1 MNKSPLEI
9 SNKDRIDLILCLL
22 DIIVMQTLLIGTSK
36 CDSAHRER
44 RVGTMFDLGFEE
56 LQGKLRLIMEE
67 STTLASG
74 IRAWM
79 LLSKEGLPI
88 SSAVPQGLE
97 EAEIAAMAAS
107 ILGVADLAAER
118 LDQGALEEILMTNEK
133 GLVIMKSAGE
143 KAILVLA
150 ASKSIKTGLLVYAAT
165 TATEKIA
172 PLL

>member
-1 MNKSPLEI
+1 MRNSKSHQSKKREK
-9 SNKDRIDLILCLL
+9 NGVV
-22 DIIVMQTLLIGTSK
+22 II
-36 CDSAHRER
+36 
-44 RVGTMFDLGFEE
+44 MFDPSFEE
-56 LQGKLRLIMEE
+56 LQVKLRGIMEE
-67 STTLASG
+67 ATALTAG

-88 SSAVPQGLE
+88 ASAVPQGLE

-118 LDQGALEEILMTNEK
+118 MDQGTLEEILMTNEK
-133 GLVIMKSAGE
+133 GLMIMKSAGE

-150 ASKSIKTGLLVYAAT
+150 ASKGIKTGLLVYAAN
-165 TATEKIA
+165 TAVEKIA

>member
-1 MNKSPLEI
+1 
-9 SNKDRIDLILCLL
+9 
-22 DIIVMQTLLIGTSK
+22 
-36 CDSAHRER
+36 
-44 RVGTMFDLGFEE
+44 
-56 LQGKLRLIMEE
+56 
-67 STTLASG
+67 
-74 IRAWM
+74 
-79 LLSKEGLPI
+79 
-88 SSAVPQGLE
+88 
-97 EAEIAAMAAS
+97 MAAS

-150 ASKSIKTGLLVYAAT
+150 ASKGVKTGLLVYAAT

>member
-1 MNKSPLEI
+1 ME
-9 SNKDRIDLILCLL
+9 
-22 DIIVMQTLLIGTSK
+22 
-36 CDSAHRER
+36 A
-44 RVGTMFDLGFEE
+44 MFDPGFEE
-56 LQGKLRLIMEE
+56 LQAKLKLIMEE
-67 STTLASG
+67 STSLATG

-118 LDQGALEEILMTNEK
+118 LDQGILEEVLMTNEK
-133 GLVIMKSAGE
+133 GFVIMKAAGD
-143 KAILVLA
+143 KAILILA
-150 ASKSIKTGLLVYAAT
+150 ASKGIKTGLLVYAANQ
-165 TATEKIA
+165 AAEKIA

>member
-1 MNKSPLEI
+1 
-9 SNKDRIDLILCLL
+9 
-22 DIIVMQTLLIGTSK
+22 
-36 CDSAHRER
+36 
-44 RVGTMFDLGFEE
+44 MFDPDIEE
-56 LQGKLRLIMEE
+56 LQGKLRMIIEE
-67 STTLASG
+67 STSLTGG

-107 ILGVADLAAER
+107 ILSVADLAAER
-118 LDQGALEEILMTNEK
+118 LNQGTLEEILMTNEK
-133 GLVIMKSAGE
+133 GLIIMRSAGE

-150 ASKSIKTGLLVYAAT
+150 ASKQTKTGLLVYAAN
-165 TATEKIA
+165 TAAEKIA

>member
-1 MNKSPLEI
+1 
-9 SNKDRIDLILCLL
+9 
-22 DIIVMQTLLIGTSK
+22 
-36 CDSAHRER
+36 
-44 RVGTMFDLGFEE
+44 MFEPGFDE
-56 LQGKLRLIMEE
+56 LQGKLRVIMEE
-67 STTLASG
+67 STTLTGG

-88 SSAVPQGLE
+88 ASAVPQGLE

-118 LDQGALEEILMTNEK
+118 LDQGTLEEILMTNEK
-133 GLVIMKSAGE
+133 GHIIMRSAGE

-150 ASKSIKTGLLVYAAT
+150 ATKGIKTGLLVYAAA
-165 TATEKIA
+165 TAAEKIA

>member
-1 MNKSPLEI
+1 M
-9 SNKDRIDLILCLL
+9 D
-22 DIIVMQTLLIGTSK
+22 
-36 CDSAHRER
+36 
-44 RVGTMFDLGFEE
+44 TMFDPGFEE
-56 LQGKLRLIMEE
+56 LQGKLRVIMEE
-67 STTLASG
+67 STTLTAG

-88 SSAVPQGLE
+88 ASAVPQGLE

-133 GLVIMKSAGE
+133 GLVIMRSAGE

-150 ASKSIKTGLLVYAAT
+150 ASKSIKTGLLVYAANI
-165 TATEKIA
+165 AAEKIA

>member
-1 MNKSPLEI
+1 
-9 SNKDRIDLILCLL
+9 
-22 DIIVMQTLLIGTSK
+22 
-36 CDSAHRER
+36 
-44 RVGTMFDLGFEE
+44 MFDPGFEE
-56 LQGKLRLIMEE
+56 LQGKLRVIMEE
-67 STTLASG
+67 STTLTPG

-133 GLVIMKSAGE
+133 GLVIMRSAG
-143 KAILVLA
+143 AVA
-150 ASKSIKTGLLVYAAT
+150 
-165 TATEKIA
+165 
-172 PLL
+172 

>member
-1 MNKSPLEI
+1 ME
-9 SNKDRIDLILCLL
+9 
-22 DIIVMQTLLIGTSK
+22 
-36 CDSAHRER
+36 A
-44 RVGTMFDLGFEE
+44 MFDPGFEE
-56 LQGKLRLIMEE
+56 MQAKLRLIMEE
-67 STTLASG
+67 STSLATG

-118 LDQGALEEILMTNEK
+118 LDQGVLEEVLMTNEK
-133 GLVIMKSAGE
+133 GFVIMKAAGE
-143 KAILVLA
+143 KAILILA
-150 ASKSIKTGLLVYAAT
+150 ANKGIKTGLLVYAANQ
-165 TATEKIA
+165 AAEKIA

>member
-1 MNKSPLEI
+1 
-9 SNKDRIDLILCLL
+9 
-22 DIIVMQTLLIGTSK
+22 
-36 CDSAHRER
+36 
-44 RVGTMFDLGFEE
+44 MFDPGFAE
-56 LQGKLRLIMEE
+56 LQGKLRTILEE
-67 STTLASG
+67 STSRTGG

-118 LDQGALEEILMTNEK
+118 LNQGTLEEILMTNEK
-133 GLVIMKSAGE
+133 GLVIMRSAGE

-150 ASKSIKTGLLVYAAT
+150 ASKTIKTGLLVYAANS
-165 TATEKIA
+165 AAEKIA

>member
-1 MNKSPLEI
+1 MGN
-9 SNKDRIDLILCLL
+9 
-22 DIIVMQTLLIGTSK
+22 
-36 CDSAHRER
+36 
-44 RVGTMFDLGFEE
+44 MFDPGFDE
-56 LQGKLRLIMEE
+56 LQGKLRAILEE
-67 STTLASG
+67 STSLTGG

-88 SSAVPQGLE
+88 ASAVPQGLE

-118 LDQGALEEILMTNEK
+118 LDQGTLEEILMTNEK
-133 GLVIMKSAGE
+133 GLVIMRSAGE

-150 ASKSIKTGLLVYAAT
+150 ASKGTKTGLLVYAAN
-165 TATEKIA
+165 TAAEKIA

>member
-1 MNKSPLEI
+1 MTTILLE
-9 SNKDRIDLILCLL
+9 
-22 DIIVMQTLLIGTSK
+22 
-36 CDSAHRER
+36 RET
-44 RVGTMFDLGFEE
+44 RVAAMFDPSFEE

-67 STTLASG
+67 ATQLAAG

-118 LDQGALEEILMTNEK
+118 MNQGTLEEILMTNEK
-133 GLVIMKSAGE
+133 GLMIMRSAGD

-150 ASKSIKTGLLVYAAT
+150 ASKGMKSGLLVYAANQ
-165 TATEKIA
+165 AAEKIA